1 MTMDRDL
8 ANAAGPPVPAR
19 LRELTGETLV
29 ELLERAV
36 GRTPGSDFMLM
47 SRGSQLERWTYLD
60 LLERSRRV
68 SGTLAAHG
76 VGRGERVLTWCANDP
91 WLVAAYFAIW
101 RLGGVVVPLDLRMQP
116 DVAVRI
122 GLRTRP
128 VLALVGGDIP
138 PSSVEALGLPI
149 LHVAPEELGPDSG
162 PEATAAVPS
171 PVPGPDELAEIL
183 FTSGSTGD
191 PKGVTLTHGQVLAS
205 GRAITVTSGMGRER
219 ALALIPMSHMYGQI
233 VPLLHGLTTGSQ
245 LTFPQ
250 SLTPASLFAALQR
263 DRITAITVVPQ
274 LLQLLMTGIENE
286 AAKRGELGRLNRVR
300 AIAVHLPMSWRR
312 RLFGAVHRR
321 LGGSLAVLT
330 SGGARLPAEL
340 QLAWEAMGIEVVQG
354 YGLTEYAAISGHSHR
369 RRTPGTAGRPL
380 SGVEVRLDDNGELLV
395 RGPALM
401 GGYWERPDETAEVLV
416 DGWLHTGDAAQIDR
430 HGELVILSRTRDRI
444 TLPNGL
450 KVYPEDVEGALLASG
465 VVKAAVAFEHPAG
478 RIAAVLI
485 PRQASLPDGG
495 LDEAVAAANA
505 TLAPHQRVRTW
516 RRWPDDDFPRTHTL
530 KVRRDRVL
538 AWAREQAREDA
549 APAPGGV

>member
-1 MTMDRDL
+1 VR
-8 ANAAGPPVPAR
+8 
-19 LRELTGETLV
+19 
-29 ELLERAV
+29 
-36 GRTPGSDFMLM
+36 
-47 SRGSQLERWTYLD
+47 
-60 LLERSRRV
+60 
-68 SGTLAAHG
+68 
-76 VGRGERVLTWCANDP
+76 RGERVLTWCANDP

-101 RLGGVVVPLDLRMQP
+101 RLGAVVVPLDLRMQP

-128 VLALVGGDIP
+128 ALALVGGDIP

-149 LHVAPEELGPDSG
+149 LHVTPEELDPD
-162 PEATAAVPS
+162 PEATADVQS
-171 PVPGPDELAEIL
+171 PVPGPGDLAQIL

-191 PKGVTLTHGQVLAS
+191 PKGVMLTHGQVLAS

-286 AAKRGELGRLNRVR
+286 AAKRGELARLNRGR
-300 AIAVHLPMSWRR
+300 AIAVHLPMRLRR
-312 RLFGAVHRR
+312 RLFGAVHQR

-401 GGYWERPDETAEVLV
+401 SGYWERPDETAEVLV
-416 DGWLHTGDAAQIDR
+416 DGWLHTGDAAQIEQ

-450 KVYPEDVEGALLASG
+450 KVYPEDVEGALVASG

-485 PRQASLPDGG
+485 PHQASLPDAG

-505 TLAPHQRVRTW
+505 TLAAHQRVRTW
-516 RRWPDDDFPRTHTL
+516 HRWPEDDFPRTHTL
-530 KVRRDRVL
+530 KVRRDRVI

-549 APAPGGV
+549 APAPGEV